1 MTSALTS
8 GTPASH
14 SRESPQ
20 IFKHRDG
27 PPRPLPKEEES
38 GTRER
43 VEEKY
48 GPSPQKERDGGNVPF
63 WNLRTSSKRAASA
76 RGFAVVVG
84 AVGRGAQGSSCKGA
98 VGQDTQRAKTCE
110 GPVHREKE
118 PRASCGKRPTGSFL
132 RRSHR
137 EKRRPVDDEGFVAK
151 VWRLGLGLRVG
162 IRRLGERRIS
172 SPFKEQARSTTSW
185 A

>member
-1 MTSALTS
+1 MMSALTS
-8 GTPASH
+8 DTPASH
-14 SRESPQ
+14 SGESPQ

-98 VGQDTQRAKTCE
+98 TGQDAQRAKSCE
-110 GPVHREKE
+110 GPVTAGRSLGLRAGRD
-118 PRASCGKRPTGSFL
+118 PQGASCADPTGKS
-132 RRSHR
+132 
-137 EKRRPVDDEGFVAK
+137 EGPVDDEGSVAK
-151 VWRLGLGLRVG
+151 RGRLGLGLRAG
-162 IRRLGERRIS
+162 IRRLGER
-172 SPFKEQARSTTSW
+172 
-185 A
+185 

>member
-1 MTSALTS
+1 MMSALTF

-14 SRESPQ
+14 SGESPQ

-43 VEEKY
+43 VEEKD
-48 GPSPQKERDGGNVPF
+48 GPSPQEERDGGSVPF
-63 WNLRTSSKRAASA
+63 WNLRTSSKRATSA

-84 AVGRGAQGSSCKGA
+84 AVERGAQGSSCKGV
-98 VGQDTQRAKTCE
+98 VGQDAQRAKTCE
-110 GPVHREKE
+110 GLVRRGKE

-132 RRSHR
+132 RKSHR
-137 EKRRPVDDEGFVAK
+137 EKRRHVDDEGFVAK
-151 VWRLGLGLRVG
+151 VWRLVLGL
-162 IRRLGERRIS
+162 
-172 SPFKEQARSTTSW
+172 
-185 A
+185 